1 VHNDHGRADDFSWP
15 GGSGVQGRRSGALHP
30 EVAMRPLVVTQFL
43 TLDGVVQA
51 PGGPEEDLSGGFT
64 HGGWLVPHFDEAM
77 ERQIVEWFSTAQ
89 DFLLGRGTY
98 EIFAAW
104 WPKAPTEDD
113 PIARAL
119 NALPKHVASR
129 TLASVDWDGARLI
142 QGDVVDAVRALK
154 AEDGGELQVHGSPGL
169 TQTLLAADLVDEL
182 RLIVF
187 PVTLGTGKRLFAEG
201 TMPRTWRLTTSTVST
216 TGALIAGYQRAG
228 DVATGTMTPDQV

>member
-1 VHNDHGRADDFSWP
+1 
-15 GGSGVQGRRSGALHP
+15 
-30 EVAMRPLVVTQFL
+30 MRPLVVTQFL

-51 PGGPEEDLSGGFT
+51 PGGPEEDLSGGFP

-77 ERQIVEWFSTAQ
+77 ARQMVAWFSTAQ

-129 TLASVDWDGARLI
+129 TLRSVDWDGARLI
-142 QGDVVDAVRALK
+142 EGDVVDAVRALT
-154 AEDGGELQVHGSPGL
+154 AQDGGELQVHGSAGL
-169 TQTLLAADLVDEL
+169 IQTLFAHDLVDEL
-182 RLIVF
+182 RVIVF
-187 PVTLGTGKRLFAEG
+187 PVMLGAGKRLFAEG
-201 TMPRTWRLTTSTVST
+201 TVPRTWRLISSTVT
-216 TGALIAGYQRAG
+216 GTGALIATYQWSGAV
-228 DVATGTMTPDQV
+228 DTGTMTPDQV